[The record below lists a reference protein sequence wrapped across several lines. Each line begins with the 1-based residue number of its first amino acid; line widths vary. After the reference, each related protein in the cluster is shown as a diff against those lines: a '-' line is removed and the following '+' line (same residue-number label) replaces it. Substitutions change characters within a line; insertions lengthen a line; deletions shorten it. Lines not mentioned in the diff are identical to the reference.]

1 MFIVKGVDKQVQ
13 STSARP
19 ADDIE
24 RIAEMY
30 GNMLFRICL
39 VTLGNEVDAE
49 DAVQDTLI
57 KYLRKAPSFR
67 DTEHE
72 KAWLI
77 KVAVN
82 QCRDAARSQRRRTQY
97 EMESVIT
104 KYTDRKSGQIIHALI
119 TLPDKFKTVLTLH
132 YVEEYKV
139 EEIAKMIG
147 KSTSA
152 VKMRLQK
159 GRKMLEEAYREE
171 LME

>member
-1 MFIVKGVDKQVQ
+1 MFIVKGVDKQMQ
-13 STSARP
+13 TTSARP
-19 ADDIE
+19 ADGIE
-24 RIAEMY
+24 RIVEIY

-39 VTLGNEVDAE
+39 VTLNNEADAE

-57 KYLRKAPSFR
+57 KYLCKAPSFR
-67 DTEHE
+67 DMEHE

-77 KVAVN
+77 RVAVN
-82 QCRDAARSQRRRTQY
+82 QCRDVARSKRKRTEY
-97 EMESVIT
+97 ELENMKT
-104 KYTDRKSGQIIHALI
+104 RYADRENGQIIHALM

-159 GRKMLEEAYREE
+159 GRKLLEEAYRKEF
-171 LME
+171 M

>member
-1 MFIVKGVDKQVQ
+1 MQAA
-13 STSARP
+13 STRP
-19 ADDIE
+19 VDDIE
-24 RIAEMY
+24 RIVETY

-39 VTLGNEVDAE
+39 VTLDNEADAE

-57 KYLRKAPSFR
+57 KYIRKAPSFN
-67 DTEHE
+67 DSEHE

-82 QCRDAARSQRRRTQY
+82 RCRDMIRSGKRRAEYEIKNTGTQY
-97 EMESVIT
+97 A
-104 KYTDRKSGQIIHALI
+104 DRESGQIIEALM

-147 KSTSA
+147 KSSSA

-159 GRKMLEEAYREE
+159 GRKLLEEAYRKE